1 LVAGDSQVKSGKAD
15 FAGCHHFI
23 SCRYQKTL
31 EVWNFLAGY
40 NLKKRKTAMP
50 KYVSAQTFKQA
61 DKVRKKLGKQG
72 ELGI

>member
-1 LVAGDSQVKSGKAD
+1 MPLPE
-15 FAGCHHFI
+15 
-23 SCRYQKTL
+23 TL
-31 EVWNFLAGY
+31 EVWNFIAGY